1 MNRLKIEWKRLL
13 DKIKLIKKSLNDYL
27 KEKKERVF
35 KYIKDCHFF
44 EKHSKLVI
52 KILLLLILLFIYISI
67 DSWEVMIFDYFK
79 IDVNAISDVIV
90 GNNIIDLTLSLLL
103 LISIPIYFLYRVND
117 HRYWSNIK
125 FFVLILS
132 IYPLLPHNWGFTN
145 SLIFPWLCYVNFSIY
160 SIFFLEVIHSIFRI
174 AVYFKRKN
182 IKQNSAKGFIIDNP
196 FDHKKDD
203 VSGINRE
210 KFTQDIAAR
219 ILNTDTSNNA
229 FAVGITGVWGSGKS
243 TFMDNLKNKLSSDSI
258 IVEFSP
264 WFSKTKDQVITDF
277 FDTLKNKLSKYN
289 PALSKQ
295 LTKYAKELS
304 EIVDYSALK
313 KAIKLLSIV
322 DNSAELKEQYEIIS
336 SEIAR
341 INKRVCVF
349 IDDLDRLEKSE
360 IMEVLKLIRNTA
372 NFKNT
377 IFVVGYDREYI
388 IKSIGTQ
395 GIINP
400 DQYLEKIFSVE
411 VSLPIYEKEILLREL
426 RNLLNENLLS
436 QNTSGIESFISRKS
450 KFSNDYLICQFLFN
464 VRDVKRFVN
473 LFSLSLNSFY
483 PNNLKDISSIEL
495 FVIELVRYRFF
506 SIYLLLSE
514 NPSSLL
520 LYNNSDDRYY
530 IEEISILPSK
540 DKPEIKHEDVFAQK
554 IDKYFPSL
562 YSTEEKVTLY
572 EILSMLFSRGDRKKQ
587 FSITY
592 AHNISR
598 YFAFRIMN
606 YNLSAIEFKNSQ
618 TTIDD
623 FKKFIDTSIKEKKA
637 IALLTMIESSQINTL
652 SIDQYKILFEGTFYL
667 GTKIVLET
675 QIKKFRNQFF
685 NSTKSFFTIDL
696 VSSDNTKK
704 DYIIS
709 KVNSTYET
717 EECLLLI
724 QLIQNLFVASDEYDD
739 YYKPDF
745 LFNNDEI
752 SSHVKFLFLIAV
764 KTCKSAFDLFDSK
777 SIYSTILESCMVSV
791 FRYEEPED
799 VNIVSDELI
808 EFIKK
813 QEDGA
818 EALMKKFRIIDS
830 DEQYEIEESA
840 KEFYTNL
847 SKYFD
852 SVKKYKDLIMNCK
865 DSVEATVQEYFQK
878 MNIK

>member
-1 MNRLKIEWKRLL
+1 MNRLKIERKRLL
-13 DKIKLIKKSLNDYL
+13 DKIKLIKKFLNDYL

-35 KYIKDCHFF
+35 KYIKGCHFF

-79 IDVNAISDVIV
+79 IDVNAISDMIV

-125 FFVLILS
+125 FIVLILS
-132 IYPLLPHNWGFTN
+132 IYPLLSHNWSFTN
-145 SLIFPWLCYVNFSIY
+145 SLIFPWLCYVKFSIY

-219 ILNTDTSNNA
+219 ILNTDTNNNA

-277 FDTLKNKLSKYN
+277 FDTFKNKLSKYN

-336 SEIAR
+336 SEIAK
-341 INKRVCVF
+341 INKRVYVF

-377 IFVVGYDREYI
+377 IFIVGYDREYI
-388 IKSIGTQ
+388 VKSIGSQ

-400 DQYLEKIFSVE
+400 EHYLEKIFSVE
-411 VSLPIYEKEILLREL
+411 VSLPIYEKE
-426 RNLLNENLLS
+426 NLLIELKTKLEENLLAK
-436 QNTSGIESFISRKS
+436 NTSGIVKFISQKS
-450 KFSNDYLICQFLFN
+450 LQTNDYLICQFLYN
-464 VRDVKRFVN
+464 IRDVKRFVN

-483 PNNLKDISSIEL
+483 PDNIKDVSPMEL
-495 FVIELVRYRFF
+495 FIIELVRYRFF
-506 SIYLLLSE
+506 STYLLLSE
-514 NPSSLL
+514 NPKALL
-520 LYNNSDDRYY
+520 FYNNRDERYY
-530 IEEISILPSK
+530 IDEITITATGKSEQ
-540 DKPEIKHEDVFAQK
+540 KPDEVFFGK
-554 IDKYFPSL
+554 LDTIFPDKY
-562 YSTEEKVTLY
+562 TIKEKTTLF
-572 EILSMLFSRGDRKKQ
+572 EVLSFLFARESRNKK

-592 AHNISR
+592 PHNYSR

-606 YNLSAIEFKNSQ
+606 YNLSSIEFKNAQIS
-618 TTIDD
+618 IEEFD
-623 FKKFIDTSIKEKKA
+623 KFIDICIKDKKV
-637 IALLTMIESSQINTL
+637 IALLTMIETSDIPNLQIDNF
-652 SIDQYKILFEGTFYL
+652 KILFEGTFYL
-667 GTKIVLET
+667 GTKT
-675 QIKKFRNQFF
+675 FIKIQNNKFRNQFLTA
-685 NSTKSFFTIDL
+685 TKTFFSIEL
-696 VSSDNTKK
+696 VASDPAKK

-709 KVNSTYET
+709 KIKTVSNTDEY
-717 EECLLLI
+717 LLFINLI
-724 QLIQNLFVASDEYDD
+724 RNLFVDSDEYDD

-752 SSHVKFLFLIAV
+752 YDYIKLLFSKAIT
-764 KTCKSAFDLFDSK
+764 TCNSTSELFDGK
-777 SIYSTILESCMVSV
+777 SIYSKIMDSCIVSI
-791 FRYEEPED
+791 FRYEENED
-799 VNIVSDELI
+799 HNIVSKELI
-808 EFIKK
+808 EFI
-813 QEDGA
+813 QQQDDGS
-818 EALMKKFRIIDS
+818 ETLMKKFRIIDS
-830 DEQYEIEESA
+830 FEDYEEENA
-840 KEFYTNL
+840 RKFHTDIR
-847 SKYFD
+847 KYFD
-852 SVKKYKDLIMNCK
+852 SKEKFKDLIKNCK
-865 DSVEATVQEYFQK
+865 DYNESKAQEYFEK
-878 MNIK
+878 MGIK